1 MAVPNNFVF
10 AQFRERGFE
19 FDIAAEGLID
29 RAHER
34 IENIVADP
42 GQSAKAYQF
51 TGALLRAT
59 AADIDE
65 VGMIL
70 RQAQLRPGF
79 SESARRTLLAARVDF
94 VGAAVVEQ
102 VEFEQLDTLIFEVE
116 ERAVEAAPVGAKKA
130 ERGGQASG
138 AAPIAARGPISR
150 PVEPWCVAPPNRRL
164 AAAAARRVF
173 GNVAEK
179 PIRAIGR
186 DGAKTTDGVGDTTT
200 KARMAEG

>member
-1 MAVPNNFVF
+1 MVLGARVKRRLAPRVKLGAGASSATKLLSIRSPGRQPNDFVF

-130 ERGGQASG
+130 ERGG
-138 AAPIAARGPISR
+138 
-150 PVEPWCVAPPNRRL
+150 
-164 AAAAARRVF
+164 
-173 GNVAEK
+173 
-179 PIRAIGR
+179 
-186 DGAKTTDGVGDTTT
+186 
-200 KARMAEG
+200 